1 MGNAFVEMTKCYLDT
16 SNETIKAYLNQMIQA
31 GMYLYILDL
40 FIIVCEA
47 DLELLKLLVSQSV
60 SP

>member
-47 DLELLKLLVSQSV
+47 DLELLMLFIS
-60 SP
+60 